1 MIPSEVLAAF
11 SDAYRRRDSA
21 SEFGIPTGQ
30 RPLPRPR
37 THEHQPGSP
46 RGSMPT
52 TASRSAEADSVS
64 GGLAPGR
71 TPPVVPQVP
80 VDKSS
85 QPHPNI
91 EF

>member
-11 SDAYRRRDSA
+11 SDAHRRRDSA

-37 THEHQPGSP
+37 THEHSPGSP

-52 TASRSAEADSVS
+52 TASRSVAADSVS

-71 TPPVVPQVP
+71 TPAVVPRVP
-80 VDKSS
+80 VGKGSLPR
-85 QPHPNI
+85 PHI
-91 EF
+91 ER